1 MALAIVSWAASSW
14 YAAMIVGATMGYL
27 TTGSLEGA
35 LFGAV
40 SGLTAYGFGT
50 LPGFT
55 EEFGDTLWR
64 AASSRQIVAEMRE
77 SGGNSRICHGAE
89 K

>member
-35 LFGAV
+35 LFGRC
-40 SGLTAYGFGT
+40 
-50 LPGFT
+50 PG
-55 EEFGDTLWR
+55 
-64 AASSRQIVAEMRE
+64 
-77 SGGNSRICHGAE
+77 
-89 K
+89 